1 MGDPDLWV
9 VSREGPADLTGRVG
23 AAGLSR
29 LMTALL
35 ILSLRISKKSHIANY
50 YNLLLSFHIRLTL
63 SQQFIEYSENTVTS
77 SASVAKV

>member
-35 ILSLRISKKSHIANY
+35 ILSLRISY
-50 YNLLLSFHIRLTL
+50 LLSW
-63 SQQFIEYSENTVTS
+63 SDWKEGAGEAGCGVGQEYGTGEGPGWSEGIV
-77 SASVAKV
+77 